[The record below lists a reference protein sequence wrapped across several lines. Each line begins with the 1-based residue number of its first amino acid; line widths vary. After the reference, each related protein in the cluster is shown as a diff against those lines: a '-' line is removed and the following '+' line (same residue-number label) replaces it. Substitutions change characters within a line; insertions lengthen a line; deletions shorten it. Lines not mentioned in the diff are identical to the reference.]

1 MLFAEVLLRMSLRD
15 KISTIEGQ
23 IDFYYSKIREL
34 EKELNEL
41 RQDEL
46 IVKVK
51 LSFEDFRRGAK

>member
-1 MLFAEVLLRMSLRD
+1 MKDLKEQRKSLRD

>member
-1 MLFAEVLLRMSLRD
+1 MNDLKEQRKSLRD

-46 IVKVK
+46 MVKVK
-51 LSFEDFRRGAK
+51 LLFEDFKRGAK

>member
-1 MLFAEVLLRMSLRD
+1 MNNLKEQRKSLRD

>member
-1 MLFAEVLLRMSLRD
+1 MKDLKEQRKSLRD

-46 IVKVK
+46 FVKVK

>member
-1 MLFAEVLLRMSLRD
+1 MNDLKEQRKSLRD

-46 IVKVK
+46 LVKVK